1 MFLYVVISGLQHKF
15 LVYLWKSLVFQSQ
28 FISSFITLYC
38 NNIEGAM
45 CFSICYVELVVILDF
60 ILLHTGYLPDEH
72 SACIT
77 HCLPASF
84 VVMPKR
90 HMTLNQKR
98 KKGKF
103 KKKQGKVKLFG
114 NPQMRGIILKLV
126 IRKPRKPNSAQRKCA
141 LVKLSNG
148 KRVHAYI
155 PGVGHNLQDH
165 NIVLIQGGGPQ
176 DTPGVKYSI
185 IRGKYDCAHVVR
197 KQNN

>member
-1 MFLYVVISGLQHKF
+1 
-15 LVYLWKSLVFQSQ
+15 
-28 FISSFITLYC
+28 
-38 NNIEGAM
+38 
-45 CFSICYVELVVILDF
+45 
-60 ILLHTGYLPDEH
+60 
-72 SACIT
+72 
-77 HCLPASF
+77 
-84 VVMPKR
+84 
-90 HMTLNQKR
+90 MTLNQMRKRGKFR
-98 KKGKF
+98 KK
-103 KKKQGKVKLFG
+103 KKKVKLFG

-185 IRGKYDCAHVVR
+185 IRGKYDCAHVV
-197 KQNN
+197 KKPN

>member
-1 MFLYVVISGLQHKF
+1 MHIHNIDLFIMVISC
-15 LVYLWKSLVFQSQ
+15 S
-28 FISSFITLYC
+28 ISSFC
-38 NNIEGAM
+38 
-45 CFSICYVELVVILDF
+45 
-60 ILLHTGYLPDEH
+60 TGYLPKEC
-72 SACIT
+72 STSIT
-77 HCLPASF
+77 HFLPT
-84 VVMPKR
+84 PLIIIPRR

-98 KKGKF
+98 KCGKF
-103 KKKQGKVKLFG
+103 KKKKKKVKLFG

-185 IRGKYDCAHVVR
+185 IRGKYDCAHVVK
-197 KQNN
+197 KQN

>member
-1 MFLYVVISGLQHKF
+1 M
-15 LVYLWKSLVFQSQ
+15 
-28 FISSFITLYC
+28 
-38 NNIEGAM
+38 AM
-45 CFSICYVELVVILDF
+45 
-60 ILLHTGYLPDEH
+60 PR
-72 SACIT
+72 
-77 HCLPASF
+77 
-84 VVMPKR
+84 R

-98 KKGKF
+98 KRGKF
-103 KKKQGKVKLFG
+103 KKKEKKSILFG

-165 NIVLIQGGGPQ
+165 NIVLVQGGGPQ

-185 IRGKYDCAHVVR
+185 IRGKYDCAHVVK
-197 KQNN
+197 KQK